1 MFYVY
6 AYLRQDGTPY
16 YIGKGK
22 GNRAWDKSMHRITH
36 TPDKGRIVIM
46 ENNLTEIG
54 ALALERFYIRWYGRK
69 DIGTGILRNKTDGG
83 EGLSGHIP
91 SIEHRENIGK
101 AMSVALKGRIQ
112 SLEEKSNKSKA
123 YWSKTQ
129 KERDDI
135 NNKLKV
141 SKPIVTCSHCGQSG
155 GEGAMY
161 RWHFDNCK
169 MKGK

>member
-1 MFYVY
+1 V
-6 AYLRQDGTPY
+6 GTN
-16 YIGKGK
+16 I
-22 GNRAWDKSMHRITH
+22 N
-36 TPDKGRIVIM
+36 VF
-46 ENNLTEIG
+46 LC
-54 ALALERFYIRWYGRK
+54 IR
-69 DIGTGILRNKTDGG
+69 L
-83 EGLSGHIP
+83 
-91 SIEHRENIGK
+91 
-101 AMSVALKGRIQ
+101 
-112 SLEEKSNKSKA
+112 
-123 YWSKTQ
+123 SKTQ